1 MINRNWNL
9 SNKIKIQTHATSIQI
24 FTGSYSQSNK
34 KKRNKKHKSWMATSK
49 IMFYIDNIILYIA
62 NSEEYIK
69 TIKTNKISAM
79 VQNTR

>member
-34 KKRNKKHKSWMATSK
+34 KKEIKSIKVGWQQVK
-49 IMFYIDNIILYIA
+49 LCYI
-62 NSEEYIK
+62 
-69 TIKTNKISAM
+69 
-79 VQNTR
+79 